1 MREHTTIVLDVI
13 SQLRGREKLLDLGIR
28 AARGSVSM
36 APLAL
41 HSLSPE
47 LTKVETEAILRHAL
61 GEEVTDEMVEQ
72 ITPRPSRKQVAIVTG
87 ASSGIGLGIT
97 RALLEHGYR
106 VVANSRTISKS
117 KDLNPSADLVLVDGD
132 IGKKE
137 TAIKVVDVAVR
148 HFDRIDLLVNN
159 AGIYLPKPF
168 MEYTPEDFETM
179 IGTNIA
185 GYFFVTQQVVAQMRN
200 QKSGHIVSIST
211 VLVDQP
217 LAGAPISLPVIT
229 KSTIPAFSRAL
240 AMEYVADG
248 IRVNT
253 ISPGVVDTPMHAND
267 DHEFLK
273 KLHPIP
279 RLVQISEIVDAL
291 FYLESAPM
299 VNGENIR
306 IDGGAH
312 AGAKW

>member
-1 MREHTTIVLDVI
+1 M
-13 SQLRGREKLLDLGIR
+13 
-28 AARGSVSM
+28 SVNM
-36 APLAL
+36 N
-41 HSLSPE
+41 
-47 LTKVETEAILRHAL
+47 K
-61 GEEVTDEMVEQ
+61 
-72 ITPRPSRKQVAIVTG
+72 KQVAIVTG

-117 KDLNPSADLVLVDGD
+117 KDLKPSADLVLVDGD

-137 TAIKVVDVAVR
+137 TAIKVVDAAVR
-148 HFDRIDLLVNN
+148 HFGRIDLLVNC
-159 AGIYLPKPF
+159 AGIYIPKPF
-168 MEYTPEDFETM
+168 TEYTPEDFETM
-179 IGTNIA
+179 ISTNIA
-185 GYFFVTQQVVAQMRN
+185 GYFFVTQQAVAQMRK

-217 LAGAPISLPVIT
+217 LAGAHIALPVIT

-248 IRVNT
+248 IRFNT

-291 FYLESAPM
+291 FYLQSAPM

>member
-1 MREHTTIVLDVI
+1 MNAKSKEYQT
-13 SQLRGREKLLDLGIR
+13 
-28 AARGSVSM
+28 
-36 APLAL
+36 
-41 HSLSPE
+41 
-47 LTKVETEAILRHAL
+47 
-61 GEEVTDEMVEQ
+61 
-72 ITPRPSRKQVAIVTG
+72 AIVTG

-97 RALLEHGYR
+97 QALLERGYR
-106 VVANSRTISKS
+106 VVGNSRTISKS
-117 KDLNPSADLVLVDGD
+117 KGLKASGDLVLVDGD
-132 IGKKE
+132 ISKKD
-137 TAIKVVDVAVR
+137 TAIKVADAAIR

-159 AGIYLPKPF
+159 AGIYIPKPF
-168 MEYTPEDFETM
+168 TEYTPEDFEMM
-179 IGTNIA
+179 IATNVG
-185 GYFFVTQQVVAQMRN
+185 GYFFITQQVVAQMRK

-273 KLHPIP
+273 KLSPTP

-291 FYLESAPM
+291 LYLESAPM

>member
-1 MREHTTIVLDVI
+1 MTANTN
-13 SQLRGREKLLDLGIR
+13 EK
-28 AARGSVSM
+28 
-36 APLAL
+36 P
-41 HSLSPE
+41 
-47 LTKVETEAILRHAL
+47 
-61 GEEVTDEMVEQ
+61 
-72 ITPRPSRKQVAIVTG
+72 VAIVTG
-87 ASSGIGLGIT
+87 ASSGMGLGIT
-97 RALLEHGYR
+97 RALLEHRYR

-117 KDLNPSADLVLVDGD
+117 KDLKPSADLVLVDGD

-137 TAIKVVDVAVR
+137 TATKVVEAAVK
-148 HFDRIDLLVNN
+148 HFGRIDLLVNN
-159 AGIYLPKPF
+159 AGIYIPKPF
-168 MEYTPEDFETM
+168 TEYTPEDFEMM
-179 IGTNIA
+179 IGTNVA
-185 GYFFVTQQVVAQMRN
+185 GYFFITQQVVARMRE

-211 VLVDQP
+211 VLTDQP